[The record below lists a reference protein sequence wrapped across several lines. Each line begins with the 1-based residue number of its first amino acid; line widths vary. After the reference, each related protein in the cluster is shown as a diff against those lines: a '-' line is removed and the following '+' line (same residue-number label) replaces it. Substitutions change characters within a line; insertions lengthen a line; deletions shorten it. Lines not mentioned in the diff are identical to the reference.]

1 MYLAAKEIPKTNL
14 LTNWE
19 GKDGKFVR
27 TFGMNSKRNK
37 NEWRATWDSIKKY
50 IHTAIGRPGIEYELC
65 KEDGCSLDHVDAD
78 TFEDTIQKQKPY
90 ERTKIIDYV
99 LDDKNES
106 VDLIH
111 EVTDDEFWKKLE
123 SREIKYG
130 SPLIWPLSDG
140 IEVLGKGRND
150 LPIIDTDA
158 WKYTH
163 HAFLTKDPAFGDD
176 IATVKTMCEGEN
188 CDVKLLSA
196 QTLPIT
202 TLLEKKEYLQGEEL
216 PMCGNC
222 KFFVEDESCSLVK
235 GVIKYEDICD
245 LHIFGPTQPK
255 GTKVTPD
262 FEKKR
267 VNYRHAEKSLEAET
281 TIANQE
287 NISHLQEIPLLY
299 KHKGQLILL
308 SASSCVQE
316 IIKKKK
322 EDGIVI
328 DDQALAIAYSE
339 CGESKKAKSSFKTCS
354 CIANQKKME
363 HEELEKENKDLKAKL
378 KAIEDKDEIEKSRES
393 HKGRYAKLFAN
404 VEEDER
410 EKMIARMKAG
420 EHEDKDEL
428 KAMEE
433 VHEEMKS
440 KKGAEH
446 KDEEKEEMKARL
458 EGLEEEKKEE
468 KMKAMVS
475 LQAKYGLSKKE
486 QNQYHASL
494 KAKSYSEVMSKYEDV
509 ESIIKSM
516 KASTITNKEDNF
528 DWNGGDVSS
537 LKGKTF
543 EQIAEVS
550 Q

>member
-1 MYLAAKEIPKTNL
+1 MYLAAREIPKSNL
-14 LTNWE
+14 ITNWKGRE
-19 GKDGKFVR
+19 GKFVR
-27 TFGMNSKRNK
+27 TFGMNSQRNK

-65 KEDGCSLDHVDAD
+65 KEDGCSLDHVDAA
-78 TFEDTIQKQKPY
+78 TFEDTIEQQKPY
-90 ERTKIIDYV
+90 ERTEIVDYI

-111 EVTDDEFWKKLE
+111 EVNDDEFWKKLE
-123 SREIKYG
+123 NREIKYG

-196 QTLPIT
+196 KSL
-202 TLLEKKEYLQGEEL
+202 KGKNGN

-222 KFFVEDESCSLVK
+222 KFFVEDESCVLVK
-235 GVIKYEDICD
+235 GEIKYEDICD
-245 LHIFGPTQPK
+245 LHVFGKTLPK

-262 FEKKR
+262 FGKDR

-287 NISHLQEIPLLY
+287 NITHLQEIPLLY
-299 KHKGQLILL
+299 KHKGQLILMA
-308 SASSCVQE
+308 ASSCVQE
-316 IIKKKK
+316 IIRKKK
-322 EDGIVI
+322 DAGIKI

-354 CIANQKKME
+354 CLARQKKMAE
-363 HEELEKENKDLKAKL
+363 HDLDKENKDLKAKL
-378 KAIEDKDEIEKSRES
+378 KAIEDKDEIEQSREAR
-393 HKGRYAKLFAN
+393 KGRYGKLFAN
-404 VEEDER
+404 VAEDER

-420 EHEDKDEL
+420 EHEDDKDEL

-446 KDEEKEEMKARL
+446 KDPEMEDMKARL
-458 EGLEEEKKEE
+458 DEHDNEKKEE
-468 KMKAMVS
+468 KMKAMVA
-475 LQAKYGLSKKE
+475 LQAKQGVSKKQLNE
-486 QNQYHASL
+486 YRASL
-494 KAKSYSEVMSKYEDV
+494 KAKSYPDIVDRYEDL
-509 ESIIKSM
+509 EPMIKSM
-516 KASTITNKEDNF
+516 KGSTLQNNNQENNF
-528 DWNGGDVSS
+528 EWNGGDVSS

-543 EQIAEVS
+543 DEIVEVS